1 MTAWSIWEDQVISV
15 HVKQYHKAYTVRQM
29 AQELANANVFKS
41 RTLAEIEQRVW
52 VSGTVKSQASNSK
65 KAIHCRASPTRRVFL
80 YTVGLVGL
88 THDLQRRELM
98 TSAGESGGA

>member
-1 MTAWSIWEDQVISV
+1 MGGGG
-15 HVKQYHKAYTVRQM
+15 
-29 AQELANANVFKS
+29 NVVLRGVGLS
-41 RTLAEIEQRVW
+41 
-52 VSGTVKSQASNSK
+52 SGTVKSQASNSK